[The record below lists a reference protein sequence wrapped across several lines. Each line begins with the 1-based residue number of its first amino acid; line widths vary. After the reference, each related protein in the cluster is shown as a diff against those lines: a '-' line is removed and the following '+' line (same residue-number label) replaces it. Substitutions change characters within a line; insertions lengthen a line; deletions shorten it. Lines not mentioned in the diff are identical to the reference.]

1 MRSRDRSK
9 YPVTI
14 ATAIARRAS
23 IGLGAGSL
31 AAAVWALASLALAV
45 FGFKRSWPLASLLP
59 AGALFFI
66 GVAWF
71 LYLRGD
77 GFGRKADERP
87 GDEKR
92 DKPAR
97 GPSRSRHA
105 LVWAAAELLALAAI
119 LYSFAGVGRT
129 Y

>member
-1 MRSRDRSK
+1 MTS
-9 YPVTI
+9 
-14 ATAIARRAS
+14 ATAFARGFS

-31 AAAVWALASLALAV
+31 AAAAWTLASLALAV

-59 AGALFFI
+59 AGALFFV

-77 GFGRKADERP
+77 GFGKRIEGRP

-92 DKPAR
+92 DIPAR
-97 GPSRSRHA
+97 GPSRSRRA
-105 LVWAAAELLALAAI
+105 CVWAAAELIVLAAI
-119 LYSFAGVGRT
+119 LYSLAGVGRT